1 MNTSIK
7 ILLTV
12 KDKTFELT
20 LQEVQELQR
29 ALNLINPPML
39 PVPPPFK
46 PIYNDKYFLQD
57 KVTCGLKNA
66 AGEIQKYSDS
76 LTNDRIRNNYALSN

>member
-39 PVPPPFK
+39 SVPPSFK
-46 PIYNDKYFLQD
+46 PNKYFLQD

-66 AGEIQKYSDS
+66 TGEIQKYSDS
-76 LTNDRIRNNYALSN
+76 LTNDRIKE

>member
-20 LQEVQELQR
+20 MQEVQELQR

-39 PVPPPFK
+39 PVQPPYK
-46 PIYNDKYFLQD
+46 PTYNDKFILQD
-57 KVTCGLKNA
+57 KVTCGLYDEN
-66 AGEIQKYSDS
+66 QK
-76 LTNDRIRNNYALSN
+76 RIRE

>member
-20 LQEVQELQR
+20 IQEVQELQK

-39 PVPPPFK
+39 PVQSPYK
-46 PIYNDKYFLQD
+46 LIYNDKYILQD
-57 KVTCGLKNA
+57 NKTCCSKDA
-66 AGEIQKYSDS
+66 QGEIQKNPD
-76 LTNDRIRNNYALSN
+76 LLARERIRDMLCHT

>member
-20 LQEVQELQR
+20 IQEVQELQK

-39 PVPPPFK
+39 PVYPPYRPT
-46 PIYNDKYFLQD
+46 YTDKYILQD
-57 KVTCGLKNA
+57 TVSCGLHDEK
-66 AGEIQKYSDS
+66 QK
-76 LTNDRIRNNYALSN
+76 RIRDMLCHT

>member
-20 LQEVQELQR
+20 IQEVQELQR

-39 PVPPPFK
+39 REQQPYK

-57 KVTCGLKNA
+57 TVTCGLKDA
-66 AGEIQKYSDS
+66 TGEIQKNPDS
-76 LTNDRIRNNYALSN
+76 WAKERIRDMLCHT